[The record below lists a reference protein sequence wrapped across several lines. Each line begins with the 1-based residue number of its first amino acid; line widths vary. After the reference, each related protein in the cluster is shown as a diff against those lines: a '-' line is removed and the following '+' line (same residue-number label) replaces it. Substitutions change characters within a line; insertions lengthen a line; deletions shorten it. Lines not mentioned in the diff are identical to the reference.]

1 MKRMLMKTVALAA
14 TMMVLLTSALAD
26 APVYSPEVA
35 AQKLAIVAMYE
46 KYGFTPQTIGVFT
59 PIITIGEDETRVL
72 FRSYFLPGSRL
83 GEYEVVIRGNDAT
96 ITWNHDGKDLSAWQP
111 GDPECP
117 CWGPEQILAYE
128 AQGIGVRENW
138 INAYYAEGE
147 AAQAEP
153 TSIWKE
159 MGLKPAPEVEGD
171 LSCDEARQ
179 IARAAM
185 MDVCG
190 LTEAEV
196 EDIYAGC
203 ETAIMLAEDG
213 RRFREVRFADMFK
226 GFSLLVNAQTGEVF
240 HIELFAGGNG

>member
-1 MKRMLMKTVALAA
+1 MKRLLMMTMVFAVALMMLFA
-14 TMMVLLTSALAD
+14 TALAD
-26 APVYSPEVA
+26 TPAYSPQVE
-35 AQKLAIVAMYE
+35 AQKLAVAAMYE
-46 KYGFTPQTIGVFT
+46 KYGFTAHTIGVFT
-59 PIITIGEDETRVL
+59 PIITVGDNETRVL
-72 FRSYFLPGSRL
+72 FHSYFLPSSRL
-83 GEYEVVIRGNDAT
+83 GEYEAVIRGGEVTLA
-96 ITWNHDGKDLSAWQP
+96 WNHDGKDLSAWQP

-128 AQGIGVRENW
+128 AQGIGVRDNW
-138 INAYYAEGE
+138 IKAYYAEGE